1 MSPDGEEEELEPTVV
16 ESEAEEDNEAEIEEE
31 EAPKKHKRS
40 REAADLDEGATS
52 SFAAPSEQP
61 KLVMPLA
68 TRSPLP
74 EVDERASKK
83 KKGIPIFGV
92 ILSSG

>member
-1 MSPDGEEEELEPTVV
+1 MSPDGEEEEPEATVV
-16 ESEAEEDNEAEIEEE
+16 DSEAEEDEEAEADEE
-31 EAPKKHKRS
+31 EAPRKHKRN
-40 REAADLDEGATS
+40 REAAELEEGATS

-68 TRSPLP
+68 TRSPLS
-74 EVDERASKK
+74 EADERASKK
-83 KKGIPIFGV
+83 KKVPIFGA